1 MEENELATHCPHP
14 SVCPFTP
21 GRSAGQIPNPPSHQD
36 QRGGKYPSHAAGTGE
51 LPLERRSKLPKREG
65 PQEKQDI
72 LPRGGGRRRKARGT
86 HLSHPPR
93 CSEGCLLPPL
103 CCAAGTDGRAP
114 TDFGCCFYFILK
126 QKQRQ
131 KKKKKACFQFGGKVA
146 QSCSQ
151 ANTPLCSQCPDT
163 PLSFVG
169 SKTSVLLRAPKGG
182 IGGKRCIATTRNSQI
197 RSHSSAE
204 DKGSAVQPLLMNHFV
219 FCCRTE

>member
-72 LPRGGGRRRKARGT
+72 LPRGGGRRRKAHGT

-131 KKKKKACFQFGGKVA
+131 KKKKKKHASNLGERLLSPAARQTHRCAPSARTPPCLLWGQRPAC
-146 QSCSQ
+146 
-151 ANTPLCSQCPDT
+151 
-163 PLSFVG
+163 
-169 SKTSVLLRAPKGG
+169 
-182 IGGKRCIATTRNSQI
+182 
-197 RSHSSAE
+197 SSGLPREELVENDA
-204 DKGSAVQPLLMNHFV
+204 
-219 FCCRTE
+219 

>member
-131 KKKKKACFQFGGKVA
+131 KKKKKSMLPIWGKG
-146 QSCSQ
+146 C
-151 ANTPLCSQCPDT
+151 
-163 PLSFVG
+163 
-169 SKTSVLLRAPKGG
+169 SVLQPGKHTAVLPVPGHLPVFCGVKDQRAPQGSQG
-182 IGGKRCIATTRNSQI
+182 RNWWKTM
-197 RSHSSAE
+197 HSYHQ
-204 DKGSAVQPLLMNHFV
+204 KFPNQVPFQ
-219 FCCRTE
+219 CRG